1 MINFAEWTPDQPAF
15 ESAGATEAKNV
26 IPAVKGYRCL
36 KDISPVS
43 GAATNDILGMFA
55 GKDDDGNA
63 ALYVGDSG
71 KLYKFNA
78 ADSSLTDKS
87 KGGGYST
94 AGDDVWRFVQ
104 FGETLLAT
112 NFDDNIQTATVG
124 SGSAFADLSGTPP
137 KAKFI
142 AVVRDQVMTGFTN
155 DGSDGTKPYRLWW
168 SGINNATSW
177 TSGTNLSDYQDIAD
191 LGDCTGLVGGEYAIA
206 LFERGIVRGQFVGA
220 PLIYQFDKIHTSRGC
235 AVAGS
240 VASIGAQQ
248 VFFLSDDG
256 FYMLRGAE
264 LVPIGAEKV
273 NNYFFKRLKTA
284 NRENM
289 RAVVGCDALAPL
301 FTAGYTLEQLDNISS
316 SIDALPA
323 SLDDG
328 VFMGGTFFF
337 AAAKDKKVQS
347 FTGTCLSATIDTGE
361 FQVTAGRRSL
371 VNTVIP
377 YVTGGSVAP
386 TISASIGS
394 RALQHEDVTFGSA
407 STVNSEGFCP
417 VRAEGRFHRVRVN
430 IVNDWTQAQGIDVD
444 AQATGLR

>member
-1 MINFAEWTPDQPAF
+1 LINFAEWTPDQPAF

-155 DGSDGTKPYRLWW
+155 DGTDGTKP
-168 SGINNATSW
+168 
-177 TSGTNLSDYQDIAD
+177 
-191 LGDCTGLVGGEYAIA
+191 
-206 LFERGIVRGQFVGA
+206 
-220 PLIYQFDKIHTSRGC
+220 
-235 AVAGS
+235 
-240 VASIGAQQ
+240 
-248 VFFLSDDG
+248 
-256 FYMLRGAE
+256 
-264 LVPIGAEKV
+264 
-273 NNYFFKRLKTA
+273 
-284 NRENM
+284 
-289 RAVVGCDALAPL
+289 
-301 FTAGYTLEQLDNISS
+301 
-316 SIDALPA
+316 
-323 SLDDG
+323 
-328 VFMGGTFFF
+328 
-337 AAAKDKKVQS
+337 
-347 FTGTCLSATIDTGE
+347 
-361 FQVTAGRRSL
+361 
-371 VNTVIP
+371 
-377 YVTGGSVAP
+377 
-386 TISASIGS
+386 
-394 RALQHEDVTFGSA
+394 
-407 STVNSEGFCP
+407 
-417 VRAEGRFHRVRVN
+417 
-430 IVNDWTQAQGIDVD
+430 
-444 AQATGLR
+444 